1 MPRRSSGRSRPQ
13 PAAPVPGCAPLRSI
27 CPVASAL
34 DLLGDKWT
42 LLVVRDLLYFDR
54 HRFGELLAGGEAIA
68 TNILAERL
76 ERLEAAGVVVR
87 RRYQERPPRNDYH
100 LTAKGRAL
108 RPVLLEMVRWG
119 SRHIAGTMQPPPG
132 FLDRPPRRRAP
143 RR

>member
-1 MPRRSSGRSRPQ
+1 
-13 PAAPVPGCAPLRSI
+13 VPGCAPLRSI

-87 RRYQERPPRNDYH
+87 RRYQERPPRDEYH

-119 SRHIAGTMQPPPG
+119 SRHIEGTMQPPPG
-132 FLDRPPRRRAP
+132 FLDSPPRRRAP